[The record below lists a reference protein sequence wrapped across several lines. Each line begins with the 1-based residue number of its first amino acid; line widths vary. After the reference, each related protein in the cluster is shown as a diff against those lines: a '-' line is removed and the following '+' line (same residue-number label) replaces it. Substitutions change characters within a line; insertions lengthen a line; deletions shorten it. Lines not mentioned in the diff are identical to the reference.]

1 MSRKLLLD
9 PYLAIHGKIM
19 AKNGH
24 FFMEFWPIFDIFH
37 WLRPYLCSK
46 REYLG
51 FHKQATHRRRG
62 DEPFFYSGVDRSW
75 LGMAQKWSILDQK
88 WPNMAGLSTLQSGP
102 KGPKRDQNG
111 QPKSFWTFGTLL
123 GPSGPFWT
131 ISNKNDILLW
141 STSAEPYFVHLGQK
155 NHFCLKWSKRVQ
167 MDPNGVPNDQKDL
180 CWQFWSLLDPF
191 GPLWSVDNR
200 A

>member
-51 FHKQATHRRRG
+51 FHKQATHRRHG
-62 DEPFFYSGVDRSW
+62 DEPFFYSWGPPFMTFADGTLPVWLDHIVDIIAW
-75 LGMAQKWSILDQK
+75 LSS
-88 WPNMAGLSTLQSGP
+88 PCSTHEVQQEQGWQTS
-102 KGPKRDQNG
+102 PKRRKTGEWSKTAWRWAVHRIEWWQNNDL
-111 QPKSFWTFGTLL
+111 KWVEWW
-123 GPSGPFWT
+123 GPNST
-131 ISNKNDILLW
+131 IIY
-141 STSAEPYFVHLGQK
+141 EYFV
-155 NHFCLKWSKRVQ
+155 FWWSR
-167 MDPNGVPNDQKDL
+167 L
-180 CWQFWSLLDPF
+180 
-191 GPLWSVDNR
+191 
-200 A
+200 